1 MHKRIKMSLSM
12 LSLVIL
18 LVLSALPVRAE
29 TGTSEQDGIS
39 VSYSTD
45 KEHYEE
51 KDEIKTTLS
60 VTNNNAGSIY
70 SVEMEGAVPEGYEL
84 AEGSLK
90 YMSIAELKTGESR
103 ELETIYVRNRSNSD
117 SDQGTPEIADAEG
130 GNGTS
135 HNDSGDGGSAEDTPK
150 KDAESRASGNTQC
163 LWPLL
168 SSFCLPGE
176 SGKSSS
182 LSSLC

>member
-70 SVEMEGAVPEGYEL
+70 SDRL
-84 AEGSLK
+84 S
-90 YMSIAELKTGESR
+90 ES
-103 ELETIYVRNRSNSD
+103 
-117 SDQGTPEIADAEG
+117 
-130 GNGTS
+130 
-135 HNDSGDGGSAEDTPK
+135 
-150 KDAESRASGNTQC
+150 
-163 LWPLL
+163 
-168 SSFCLPGE
+168 
-176 SGKSSS
+176 
-182 LSSLC
+182 